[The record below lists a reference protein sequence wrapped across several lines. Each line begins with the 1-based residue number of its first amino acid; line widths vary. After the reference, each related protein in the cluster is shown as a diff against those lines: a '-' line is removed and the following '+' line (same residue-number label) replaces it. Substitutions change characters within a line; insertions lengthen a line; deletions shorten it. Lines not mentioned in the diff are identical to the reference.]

1 MNLQNINA
9 GRRKYEILGEQ
20 WGQGQDYNEP
30 STIGV
35 AREPLLK
42 LAGSMAKMEWQ
53 GSQPLR
59 MNRTLIPTS
68 RKHSKET
75 KM

>member
-30 STIGV
+30 RTIGV
-35 AREPLLK
+35 AREPPLEM
-42 LAGSMAKMEWQ
+42 AGGMAKME
-53 GSQPLR
+53 
-59 MNRTLIPTS
+59 
-68 RKHSKET
+68 
-75 KM
+75 